1 MPFRSTTVKDKDIF
15 FVDDKEIG
23 LREVAL
29 GSAIPTDPGKA
40 TVSGK
45 TTMQYHLEVHLGPRG
60 VLLYISYMGMCRTLG
75 YGF

>member
-1 MPFRSTTVKDKDIF
+1 MPFRSTTVKDKEIF

-45 TTMQYHLEVHLGPRG
+45 TTMQYCLEVHLGPRVG
-60 VLLYISYMGMCRTLG
+60 VLLYISYIWVCAAL
-75 YGF
+75 